1 MVFTRAV
8 KTSIKRALTKSIF
21 VIAIILAITSTIINA
36 VFAAVDLRIPVEIN
50 WSDSGIATRP
60 AQVILHVRRA
70 GSSENLE
77 TSPIIL
83 TDSNEDP
90 NDQDKWITTISGI
103 NYNSGY
109 SYEIHQEAI
118 SGYTITQSANVSA
131 TTQLGII
138 QYTHQTFNGN
148 HDQEYEN
155 TNFIL
160 ISKKNKAPILWTL
173 DGYNLNTLNTI
184 IENAIGTGHTVS
196 SNNYYDGATAN
207 IGIAEITHDNY
218 DTVTLELTSGGSF
231 DVYYGELGNIAQA
244 NTVSLTNTLSPVQR
258 TLTVHHL
265 NEDNTS
271 FAPDTVT
278 SYQNGATYVASP
290 IANNRY
296 TPELTIGQA
305 TGTILQDIEVTY
317 VYHPNFHNVVYQF
330 AGSVLPPNA
339 SSLLPATAEYDTG
352 TTVVVAA
359 NPTATGYRFLGWKR
373 GGQDAGTSFT
383 MPNEEVTLVG
393 SWEQF
398 NGYFAPS
405 ISKQVISPQSVYRF
419 GDTVEFLIT
428 VSNTESYPIS
438 NVEVTENLAGA
449 RFLATSDYSV
459 SSNGDVATIATIPA
473 NGSVLLYAEYDIVD
487 DITRADRANTAE
499 ITAASASNYYYLDP
513 SQNYIASAQFDTQS
527 WQDVPVLTGVNTF
540 QRTILFYS
548 FLLSAG
554 MAGLGIGSVVKYKQK
569 IKEREK

>member
-90 NDQDKWITTISGI
+90 NNQDKWITTISGI

-118 SGYTITQSANVSA
+118 SDYTITQSANVSA

-138 QYTHQTFNGN
+138 QYAHQTLHGKKG
-148 HDQEYEN
+148 QTYEN

-160 ISKKNKAPILWTL
+160 ISRNNSAPILWTL
-173 DGYNLNTLNTI
+173 DGYDLNTLNTI
-184 IENAIGTGHTVS
+184 IENTIGSGHTVS
-196 SNNYYDGATAN
+196 SYYNGASAN
-207 IGIAEITHDNY
+207 IGIAQIAY
-218 DTVTLELTSGGSF
+218 DSGGGTVALNFPNGGSF

-244 NTVSLTNTLSPVQR
+244 NTVSLTNTLSSVQH

-265 NEDNTS
+265 NEDNTP
-271 FAPDTVT
+271 FASDTVT

-290 IANNRY
+290 ITNNRY

-352 TTVVVAA
+352 TTVAVAA

-449 RFLATSDYSV
+449 RFLAASDYSV